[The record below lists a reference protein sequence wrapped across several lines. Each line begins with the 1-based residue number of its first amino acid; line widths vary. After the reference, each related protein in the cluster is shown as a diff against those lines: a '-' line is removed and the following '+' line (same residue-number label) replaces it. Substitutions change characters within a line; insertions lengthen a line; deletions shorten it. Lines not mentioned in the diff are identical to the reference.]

1 MRRPSEQAH
10 SCRRRAAATS
20 DGHKPSGPT
29 LETRTTAFER
39 RRNSQLNPHHF
50 PFDPSFPP
58 GCKRGGRFPR
68 AIAGIGAPLFC
79 REGSHIRS
87 RSYPVISIVGRMISI
102 PRERPRP
109 GPLAPQRSS
118 SMRST
123 SLQLARPP
131 RRKAHVQAF
140 RSELRA
146 CDVSIPGV
154 LQLTGW
160 RRTAPEARTGERALQ

>member
-20 DGHKPSGPT
+20 DGHKPWGPT

-58 GCKRGGRFPR
+58 GYKRGSLSPCDLGDRSSP
-68 AIAGIGAPLFC
+68 FC
-79 REGSHIRS
+79 REGSPVRS
-87 RSYPVISIVGRMISI
+87 RSYPIISIVDRMISI
-102 PRERPRP
+102 PRERPRS

-118 SMRST
+118 SIRTT

-131 RRKAHVQAF
+131 RHKAHVQAF
-140 RSELRA
+140 RSEFRA
-146 CDVSIPGV
+146 CDVGIAGV

-160 RRTAPEARTGERALQ
+160 CRTAGEARSGERALH